1 MLEFL
6 FTILINVSLLYA
18 GFCSH
23 LQMEDS
29 MSKID
34 GSVKEAAYHAWLG
47 YYNSIK
53 EFGRDK
59 TTLVEAANR
68 FSESIGLQ
76 KPPALFRKTA
86 VKLGLRDITGIRIHK

>member
-1 MLEFL
+1 
-6 FTILINVSLLYA
+6 
-18 GFCSH
+18 
-23 LQMEDS
+23 MEDS
-29 MSKID
+29 MAKVD

-53 EFGRDK
+53 EIGRDK
-59 TTLVEAANR
+59 TTLVEAANK

-86 VKLGLRDITGIRIHK
+86 VKMGLRDIPGIRIHK